1 MKIQLKKT
9 LDHLNNSSMM
19 METLE
24 VKEKVAEEKVVAV
37 EMKDPVAEEKDPVA
51 ETKDPAMEIETKDP
65 VAETK
70 DPAMEIE
77 TKDPVAETKDPA
89 MEIETK
95 DPVAETKDP
104 AMEIE
109 TKDPVAETKDP
120 AMEIE
125 TKDPVAETK
134 DPAMEIETKDP
145 VAETKDPA
153 MEIET
158 KDPVAETK
166 DPAMEIETKDPVAE
180 TKDPA
185 MEIETKDPVA
195 ETKDQIQRE
204 RSLEEDNQSY
214 VWIKYEGEQKIS
226 TENLVP
232 GNQVY
237 KEKLIIKKGVE
248 FRLWDPF
255 RSKLAA
261 SIMNGL
267 ENFPFKNKTK
277 VLYLGASTG
286 TTVSHVSDIV
296 GPNGLVF
303 AVEHASRVARDFLD
317 RVATHRANIM
327 PILQDA
333 RKPKEYFSVFGKVDV
348 VYVDIAQPDQTKIAI
363 DNCDMFLKKDGF
375 FFLVIKT
382 RSIDVTKAPK
392 RIVEEEIQ
400 KLREKF
406 EILES
411 IDLHPYD
418 KDHAMVIAKYKN

>member
-1 MKIQLKKT
+1 MR
-9 LDHLNNSSMM
+9 
-19 METLE
+19 ETLE
-24 VKEKVAEEKVVAV
+24 VKEKVVEEKVVAV
-37 EMKDPVAEEKDPVA
+37 EEKVVAVEEKDPAMVEIEMKDPVAEM
-51 ETKDPAMEIETKDP
+51 KDPAMVEIEMKDP
-65 VAETK
+65 VEIEMK
-70 DPAMEIE
+70 DPAMVKEE
-77 TKDPVAETKDPA
+77 
-89 MEIETK
+89 
-95 DPVAETKDP
+95 
-104 AMEIE
+104 
-109 TKDPVAETKDP
+109 
-120 AMEIE
+120 
-125 TKDPVAETK
+125 
-134 DPAMEIETKDP
+134 
-145 VAETKDPA
+145 
-153 MEIET
+153 
-158 KDPVAETK
+158 
-166 DPAMEIETKDPVAE
+166 
-180 TKDPA
+180 
-185 MEIETKDPVA
+185 
-195 ETKDQIQRE
+195 KDQIQRE

-214 VWIKYEGEQKIS
+214 FWIKYEGEQKIS
-226 TENLVP
+226 TKNLVP

-237 KEKLIIKKGVE
+237 KEKLIIKNGVE

-267 ENFPFKNKTK
+267 ENFPFKNKTT

-296 GPNGLVF
+296 GLNGLVF

-317 RVATHRANIM
+317 RVATHRANVM

-363 DNCDMFLKKDGF
+363 ENCDMFLKKDGF

-406 EILES
+406 DILES